1 MFADFTQLFQFSSVA
16 QSFLTLCH
24 PVDYSTPG
32 FSVHHR
38 FLSLLKFMPIE
49 LVMQPK
55 HLSLCSPLLLLP
67 SIFSITRVYFSELAL
82 CIRWLKCWSFSFSI
96 APSNEHPGLILY
108 RMDWVDLLEVQG
120 TLKSLLQHHGS
131 KVSILWHTAFFTSPT
146 LTFIHDHWKNHSLD

>member
-96 APSNEHPGLILY
+96 SPCNEYSALISLNLL
-108 RMDWVDLLEVQG
+108 DWSSCSPRDSQE
-120 TLKSLLQHHGS
+120 S
-131 KVSILWHTAFFTSPT
+131 SPT
-146 LTFIHDHWKNHSLD
+146 PKFKNINFSVLDFRYSPILTSIHDY

>member
-24 PVDYSTPG
+24 PVDCSTPG
-32 FSVHHR
+32 FSVHHQ

-55 HLSLCSPLLLLP
+55 HLNLCSPLLLP

-96 APSNEHPGLILY
+96 SPCNEYSALISLNWL
-108 RMDWVDLLEVQG
+108 DWSSCSPRDSQESSPTPKFKNINFSVLNFQY
-120 TLKSLLQHHGS
+120 
-131 KVSILWHTAFFTSPT
+131 SPT
-146 LTFIHDHWKNHSLD
+146 LTSIHDY